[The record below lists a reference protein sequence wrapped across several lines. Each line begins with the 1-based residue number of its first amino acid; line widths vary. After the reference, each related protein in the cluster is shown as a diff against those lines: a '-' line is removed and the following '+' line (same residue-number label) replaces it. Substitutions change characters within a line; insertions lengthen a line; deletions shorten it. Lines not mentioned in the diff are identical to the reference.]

1 MLTNITYEKCIQ
13 NLPIVSMNINKEL
26 YILTGMEI
34 RQLFGRILITLKN
47 SKELFF
53 PSRNRIT
60 ASVSSASLTLV
71 VLNAR

>member
-26 YILTGMEI
+26 YILTGMET
-34 RQLFGRILITLKN
+34 RQLLRLMLVTLNN

-53 PSRNRIT
+53 PT
-60 ASVSSASLTLV
+60 
-71 VLNAR
+71 